1 MKKNPTPASRTA
13 TIIDAIMSNDLEAL
27 QHVIALG
34 ADINARASFGN
45 TPLILAATFSKIE
58 IVRLLVAHG
67 ANLDAANHSGI
78 TALIASITRRDAAL
92 CTRLLVEAG
101 ADAAPKNKWGETA
114 LTLAQKLGQMSSVRA
129 LTEKLAEK
137 KPRPPSSWL
146 SKLMRLSSSERETT
160 AAFIRNEA
168 TLSPQEEGI

>member
-1 MKKNPTPASRTA
+1 MKKNPSPASRTA
-13 TIIDAIMSNDLEAL
+13 TIIDAVMSNDLEAL
-27 QHVIALG
+27 QHAIAMG
-34 ADINARASFGN
+34 ADINARASFNN

-58 IVRLLVAHG
+58 IVRLLVAYG
-67 ANLDAANHSGI
+67 ADLDAANDSGI
-78 TALIASITRRDAAL
+78 TALIASITRRDTAL

-129 LTEKLAEK
+129 LTENRAEK

-146 SKLMRLSSSERETT
+146 RKLMRLSTESNGT
-160 AAFIRNEA
+160 AAAFLTKEA
-168 TLSPQEEGI
+168 PLSPQEEGI